1 LLAKLARDSV
11 IPSLALRVS
20 KQKPVVSFGE
30 GTVPPIITTTVEETR
45 RAVAAVR
52 AQGKSVGL
60 VPSMGALHAGHASLI
75 RTAREETEFVAVS
88 IFVNPSQFGPKE
100 DLTRYPRPFEH
111 DVRVCADEG
120 VDLVFHPTPEIMYPP
135 SFQSWVEVHELQ
147 TVLCGASRPGHFR
160 GVATVVLKLF
170 NIVQPDV
177 AYFGQKDAQQA
188 RVLLQMVRDLDL
200 PVRLKICPIVREPD
214 GLALS
219 SRNAYLDADQR
230 KQATV
235 LHRALEAVRAQIE
248 AGERRT
254 DALIRCA
261 RALMEETPGARID
274 YVAIVAWET
283 LQPLERVQGKVLIAL
298 AVYLGTTRLIDNML
312 MDIT

>member
-1 LLAKLARDSV
+1 M
-11 IPSLALRVS
+11 
-20 KQKPVVSFGE
+20 
-30 GTVPPIITTTVEETR
+30 ITTTVEETH
-45 RAVAAVR
+45 RAVAAIR

-60 VPSMGALHAGHASLI
+60 VPTMGALHAGHASLI
-75 RTAREETEFVAVS
+75 RAARAETEFVVAS

-100 DLTRYPRPFEH
+100 DLTRYPRPFER
-111 DVRVCADEG
+111 DVQLCDEEG
-120 VDLVFHPTPEIMYPP
+120 VDLIFHPTPEIMYPP
-135 SFQSWVEVHELQ
+135 SFQTWVEVLEMQ
-147 TVLCGASRPGHFR
+147 KILCGASRPGHFR

-188 RVLLQMVRDLDL
+188 RLLLQMVRDLDL
-200 PVRLKICPIVREPD
+200 PVRLRICPIVREPD
-214 GLALS
+214 GLAQS
-219 SRNAYLDADQR
+219 SRNAYLDTDQR
-230 KQATV
+230 THAPV
-235 LHRALEAVRAQIE
+235 LHRALESVRAQIE
-248 AGERRT
+248 AGERRAET
-254 DALIRCA
+254 LIRCA
-261 RALMEETPGARID
+261 RALIEATPGTRID